1 MATLTLHDVPEELVA
16 GLEQVARA
24 HGRSLNSQALECLS
38 RELKKQAKA
47 LAWLKEVAE
56 LRAQLPGGPIPIEDL
71 VAATERDSH

>member
-1 MATLTLHDVPEELVA
+1 MATLTLHDVPDEVLT

-24 HGRSLNSQALECLS
+24 NRRSLNSQALECLS
-38 RELKKQAKA
+38 RELNKQAKA

>member
-1 MATLTLHDVPEELVA
+1 MATLTLHDVPEDLVA

-38 RELKKQAKA
+38 RELNKQSKA

-56 LRAQLPGGPIPIEDL
+56 LRAQLPGGLIPIEDL